1 MDTNKEKIRRF
12 TSGKFSFNDYLSVSS
27 YFKNEV
33 NDEGLKESMESEWNE
48 TDSISNDKER
58 LSQILNNLHLH
69 INMNSNRRANVFR
82 NLYNAFSKIAVVLII
97 PALITIA
104 VLSYLSVNSPE
115 KAESWAEIHS
125 PVGSRT
131 KFQLPD
137 GTQGWLNGGSSI
149 KYPIN
154 FMKHRNVEISGEA
167 WFDVV
172 HLNSEEFRVI
182 TPYFDVKVLGT
193 QFNVIAYDDESTAE
207 VILER
212 GKVIL
217 LGKDQEEKEE
227 LNPDQHIIFNKISKT
242 LTKANIDSKSYT
254 SWKDGLLIFKN
265 VPMTEIARRLER
277 RYNAE
282 IILHGDSLKSSI
294 FRATF
299 QDEDLD
305 EICKMLST
313 VAPIK
318 YKIEKREKLPDNKKN
333 YIKDKNKSNK
343 RKIILII
350 YRNRIIIIEYIYIK
364 YI

>member
-1 MDTNKEKIRRF
+1 
-12 TSGKFSFNDYLSVSS
+12 
-27 YFKNEV
+27 
-33 NDEGLKESMESEWNE
+33 
-48 TDSISNDKER
+48 
-58 LSQILNNLHLH
+58 
-69 INMNSNRRANVFR
+69 
-82 NLYNAFSKIAVVLII
+82 
-97 PALITIA
+97 
-104 VLSYLSVNSPE
+104 
-115 KAESWAEIHS
+115 
-125 PVGSRT
+125 
-131 KFQLPD
+131 LPD

-212 GKVIL
+212 GKVLL

-227 LNPDQHIIFNKISKT
+227 LNPDQHIVYNKISKT

-299 QDEDLD
+299 QDENLD

-318 YKIEKREKLPDNKKN
+318 YIIHNREKLSDNTFAKGKVEMWLKN
-333 YIKDKNKSNK
+333 DMNLK
-343 RKIILII
+343 
-350 YRNRIIIIEYIYIK
+350 
-364 YI
+364 

>member
-1 MDTNKEKIRRF
+1 MDTIKEKIRRF
-12 TSGKFSFNDYLSVSS
+12 ASGKFSFNDYLSVSS
-27 YFKNEV
+27 YFKNEE
-33 NDEGLKESMESEWNE
+33 NDEGLKESMESEWNG
-48 TDSISNDKER
+48 TDHNNNNKER
-58 LSQILNNLHLH
+58 LSQILDNLHLQR
-69 INMNSNRRANVFR
+69 NMNSNVKTNVFH
-82 NLYNAFSKIAVVLII
+82 NFYDAFSKVAVVLIV

-104 VLSYLSVNSPE
+104 VLSYLSINPPE
-115 KAESWAEIHS
+115 KVESWAEIHS
-125 PVGSRT
+125 PIGSRI

-137 GTQGWLNGGSSI
+137 GSQGWLNGGSSI

-172 HLNSEEFRVI
+172 HLESEEFRVI

-193 QFNVIAYDDESTAE
+193 QFNVVAYDDEATAE

-212 GKVIL
+212 GKVIV
-217 LGKDQEEKEE
+217 LGKDEKVNGE
-227 LNPDQHIIFNKISKT
+227 LDPDQQIVFNKS
-242 LTKANIDSKSYT
+242 TKKIIKSSIDSKNYT

-265 VPMTEIARRLER
+265 VPMSEIARRLEH
-277 RYNAE
+277 RYNTE

-299 QDEDLD
+299 KDENLE

-318 YKIEKREKLPDNKKN
+318 YKIHNREKQADGTYAKVKVEMWLKN
-333 YIKDKNKSNK
+333 DINLK
-343 RKIILII
+343 
-350 YRNRIIIIEYIYIK
+350 
-364 YI
+364 

>member
-27 YFKNEV
+27 FFKNEE
-33 NDEGLKESMESEWNE
+33 NNEGLKESMESEWNE
-48 TDSISNDKER
+48 TDHTSNNKER
-58 LSQILNNLHLH
+58 LSQILDNLHLQ
-69 INMNSNRRANVFR
+69 INRNSKIEANTFQYFYR
-82 NLYNAFSKIAVVLII
+82 IFSKVAVVLLI

-104 VLSYLSVNSPE
+104 VLSYLSINTPE
-115 KAESWAEIHS
+115 RAESWAEIHS

-137 GTQGWLNGGSSI
+137 GTQGWLNSGSSI
-149 KYPIN
+149 KYPVN
-154 FMKHRNVEISGEA
+154 FIKHRNVEISGEV

-172 HLNSEEFRVI
+172 HLKSEEFRVI

-193 QFNVIAYDDESTAE
+193 QFNVIAYGDETTSE

-212 GKVIL
+212 GKVL
-217 LGKDQEEKEE
+217 VLGKDGDVKRE
-227 LNPDQHIIFNKISKT
+227 LKPDQQLVFNKSTKEFIKT
-242 LTKANIDSKSYT
+242 SIDSKNYT

-265 VPMTEIARRLER
+265 VPMAEIAKRLER
-277 RYNAE
+277 KYNTE

-299 QDEDLD
+299 QDENLD

-318 YKIEKREKLPDNKKN
+318 YKIQKREKQPDNTFAKGKVEMWLKN
-333 YIKDKNKSNK
+333 DTTLK
-343 RKIILII
+343 
-350 YRNRIIIIEYIYIK
+350 
-364 YI
+364 

>member
-1 MDTNKEKIRRF
+1 MDANKEKIRRF

-27 YFKNEV
+27 FFKNEE
-33 NDEGLKESMESEWNE
+33 NNEGLKEIMESEWNE
-48 TDSISNDKER
+48 TDDTNNNEER
-58 LSQILNNLHLH
+58 LSLILVNLHLQR
-69 INMNSNRRANVFR
+69 NMENNVSVNVFH
-82 NLYNAFSKIAVVLII
+82 NFYHFFSKVAVILII
-97 PALITIA
+97 PAFIAIA
-104 VLSYLSVNSPE
+104 VLSYLSVNNSPE
-115 KAESWAEIHS
+115 NAESWAEIHS

-137 GTQGWLNGGSSI
+137 GSQGWLNGGSSI

-172 HLNSEEFRVI
+172 HLKSEEFRVI

-193 QFNVIAYDDESTAE
+193 QFNVIAYDNESTAE
-207 VILER
+207 VILEK
-212 GKVIL
+212 GKVLL
-217 LGKDQEEKEE
+217 LGKDQEVKEE
-227 LNPDQHIIFNKISKT
+227 LNPDQHLVYNKSTKT
-242 LTKANIDSKSYT
+242 LTKTDIDSKSYT
-254 SWKDGLLIFKN
+254 SWKDGVLIFKN
-265 VPMTEIARRLER
+265 VPMSEIARRLER

-305 EICKMLST
+305 EICKMLSI

-318 YKIEKREKLPDNKKN
+318 YKTQKLQKLPDNTFAKGKVEMW
-333 YIKDKNKSNK
+333 
-343 RKIILII
+343 L
-350 YRNRIIIIEYIYIK
+350 RN
-364 YI
+364 

>member
-27 YFKNEV
+27 FFKNEE
-33 NDEGLKESMESEWNE
+33 NNEGLKESMESEWNE
-48 TDSISNDKER
+48 TDHTNNNKER
-58 LSQILNNLHLH
+58 LSKILDNLHFQ
-69 INMNSNRRANVFR
+69 INTNSIGKANVFR
-82 NLYNAFSKIAVVLII
+82 NFYHTFSKVAVVLII

-104 VLSYLSVNSPE
+104 VLSYLSVNLSD
-115 KAESWAEIHS
+115 KTESWAEIHS

-172 HLNSEEFRVI
+172 HLKSEEFRVI

-193 QFNVIAYDDESTAE
+193 QFNVIAYDDEATAE

-212 GKVIL
+212 GKVL
-217 LGKDQEEKEE
+217 VLGKDEKVNGE
-227 LNPDQHIIFNKISKT
+227 LDPDQQIVFNKSTKKIIKT
-242 LTKANIDSKSYT
+242 SIDSKNYT

-265 VPMTEIARRLER
+265 VPMSEIAKRLEH
-277 RYNAE
+277 RYFTE

-299 QDEDLD
+299 RDENLE

-318 YKIEKREKLPDNKKN
+318 YKIHNREKQAGDTYAKVKVEMWLKN
-333 YIKDKNKSNK
+333 DINLK
-343 RKIILII
+343 
-350 YRNRIIIIEYIYIK
+350 
-364 YI
+364 

>member
-1 MDTNKEKIRRF
+1 MDTNIEKIRRF

-27 YFKNEV
+27 FFKNEV
-33 NDEGLKESMESEWNE
+33 NDEKLKESMESEWYE
-48 TDSISNDKER
+48 TDQTNNNKER
-58 LSQILNNLHLH
+58 LSQILNNLHFQ
-69 INMNSNRRANVFR
+69 INMNINGKANVFR
-82 NLYNAFSKIAVVLII
+82 NFYHAFSKVAVILVI

-104 VLSYLSVNSPE
+104 VLSYISINSPE
-115 KAESWAEIHS
+115 RAESWAEIHS
-125 PVGSRT
+125 PLGSRT

-137 GTQGWLNGGSSI
+137 GTLGWLNGGSSI

-154 FMKHRNVEISGEA
+154 FMQHRNVEISGEV

-172 HLNSEEFRVI
+172 HIKSEGFRVI

-193 QFNVIAYDDESTAE
+193 QFNVIAYDNETTAE

-212 GKVIL
+212 GKVLL
-217 LGKDQEEKEE
+217 LGKDQEVKEE
-227 LNPDQHIIFNKISKT
+227 LKPDQHLVYNK
-242 LTKANIDSKSYT
+242 LTKTIIKTDIDSKSYT
-254 SWKDGLLIFKN
+254 SWKDGVIIFKN
-265 VPMTEIARRLER
+265 VPMSEIARRLER

-299 QDEDLD
+299 QDENLD

-318 YKIEKREKLPDNKKN
+318 YKILKREKLPDNTFAKAKVEMWFKN
-333 YIKDKNKSNK
+333 DINLK
-343 RKIILII
+343 
-350 YRNRIIIIEYIYIK
+350 
-364 YI
+364 

>member
-1 MDTNKEKIRRF
+1 MDTIKEKIRRF

-27 YFKNEV
+27 FFKNEE
-33 NDEGLKESMESEWNE
+33 NNEGLKESMESEWNE
-48 TDSISNDKER
+48 TDHANYNKER
-58 LSQILNNLHLH
+58 LSQILDNLHLQR
-69 INMNSNRRANVFR
+69 NMNSNVKANVFH
-82 NLYNAFSKIAVVLII
+82 NFYHAFSKVAVVLII

-104 VLSYLSVNSPE
+104 VLSYLSIYSPE
-115 KAESWAEIHS
+115 RAESWAEIHS

-137 GTQGWLNGGSSI
+137 GSQGWLNGGSSI

-172 HLNSEEFRVI
+172 HLKSEEFRVI

-193 QFNVIAYDDESTAE
+193 QFNVIAYDNETTAE
-207 VILER
+207 VILQR
-212 GKVIL
+212 GKVL
-217 LGKDQEEKEE
+217 LLDKDQEVKEE
-227 LNPDQHIIFNKISKT
+227 LKPDQHLVYNKSTKT
-242 LTKANIDSKSYT
+242 LIKTDIDSKAYT

-265 VPMTEIARRLER
+265 VPMSEIARRLEH
-277 RYNAE
+277 RYNTE

-299 QDEDLD
+299 QDENLD

-318 YKIEKREKLPDNKKN
+318 YKIHIREKLPDNTFAKGKVEMW
-333 YIKDKNKSNK
+333 
-343 RKIILII
+343 L
-350 YRNRIIIIEYIYIK
+350 RNDINLK
-364 YI
+364 

>member
-27 YFKNEV
+27 FFKNEGNNEV
-33 NDEGLKESMESEWNE
+33 LKERMESEWNE
-48 TDSISNDKER
+48 TDHTNNNKER
-58 LSQILNNLHLH
+58 LSQILDNLHLQR
-69 INMNSNRRANVFR
+69 NMNSNVKANVFQ
-82 NLYNAFSKIAVVLII
+82 NFYHVFSKVAVVLII

-104 VLSYLSVNSPE
+104 VLSYLSINSPE

-137 GTQGWLNGGSSI
+137 GSQGWLNGGSSI

-172 HLNSEEFRVI
+172 HLKSEVFRVI

-193 QFNVIAYDDESTAE
+193 QFNVIAYDNETTAE

-212 GKVIL
+212 GKVLL
-217 LGKDQEEKEE
+217 LGKDQEINEE
-227 LNPDQHIIFNKISKT
+227 LNPDQHLVYNKSTKT
-242 LTKANIDSKSYT
+242 LAKTDIDSKSYT
-254 SWKDGLLIFKN
+254 SWKDGVLIFKN
-265 VPMTEIARRLER
+265 EPMSEIARRLER

-299 QDEDLD
+299 QDENLD

-318 YKIEKREKLPDNKKN
+318 YKIYNRKKQPDNTFAKGKVEMWLKNDINKK
-333 YIKDKNKSNK
+333 
-343 RKIILII
+343 
-350 YRNRIIIIEYIYIK
+350 
-364 YI
+364 

>member
-1 MDTNKEKIRRF
+1 MDIIGIMDTIKEKIRRF

-27 YFKNEV
+27 FFKNEE
-33 NDEGLKESMESEWNE
+33 NNEALTGIMESDWNG
-48 TDSISNDKER
+48 TDHTNNNKER
-58 LSQILNNLHLH
+58 LSQILDNLHFQR
-69 INMNSNRRANVFR
+69 NMKSNVKAKVFH
-82 NLYNAFSKIAVVLII
+82 NFYQAFSKVAVVLII
-97 PALITIA
+97 PAIITIA
-104 VLSYLSVNSPE
+104 VLSYLSINSTE

-137 GTQGWLNGGSSI
+137 GSQGWLNGGSSI

-172 HLNSEEFRVI
+172 HLESKEFRVI

-193 QFNVIAYDDESTAE
+193 QFNVIAYDDETTAE

-212 GKVIL
+212 GKVL
-217 LGKDQEEKEE
+217 LLDKKQEVKEE
-227 LNPDQHIIFNKISKT
+227 LKPDEYFVYDKLKKSFIKRDFDSKT
-242 LTKANIDSKSYT
+242 YT

-265 VPMTEIARRLER
+265 VSMSEIAKRIER
-277 RYNAE
+277 RYNTE

-299 QDEDLD
+299 QDENLD

-318 YKIEKREKLPDNKKN
+318 YKIHAREKLPDNTFA
-333 YIKDKNKSNK
+333 KSK
-343 RKIILII
+343 VEMWLINNI
-350 YRNRIIIIEYIYIK
+350 NPK
-364 YI
+364 

>member
-12 TSGKFSFNDYLSVSS
+12 TSDKFSFNDYLSVSS

-33 NDEGLKESMESEWNE
+33 YDKGLKESMKSEWNE
-48 TDSISNDKER
+48 TEDVSNNKER
-58 LSQILNNLHLH
+58 LAQILHYLHLH
-69 INMNSNRRANVFR
+69 INKNGNENTNVFQNFYR
-82 NLYNAFSKIAVVLII
+82 VFSKVAAVLII

-104 VLSYLSVNSPE
+104 VLSYLSINSPE
-115 KAESWAEIHS
+115 KDESWAEIHS

-137 GTQGWLNGGSSI
+137 GSQGWLNGGSSI

-154 FMKHRNVEISGEA
+154 FVNHRNVEISGEA

-172 HLNSEEFRVI
+172 HLKSEEFRVI

-193 QFNVIAYDDESTAE
+193 QFNVIAYDNEATAE
-207 VILER
+207 VILEK
-212 GKVIL
+212 GKVLL
-217 LGKDQEEKEE
+217 LGKDQEVKEE
-227 LNPDQHIIFNKISKT
+227 LNPDQHFVYNKS
-242 LTKANIDSKSYT
+242 TKRLIRTDIDSKAYT

-265 VPMTEIARRLER
+265 VPMSEIAKRLER

-299 QDEDLD
+299 QDENLD

-313 VAPIK
+313 VAPIE
-318 YKIEKREKLPDNKKN
+318 YKIHIREKLPDNTFAKGKVEMWL
-333 YIKDKNKSNK
+333 
-343 RKIILII
+343 RK
-350 YRNRIIIIEYIYIK
+350 
-364 YI
+364 

>member
-1 MDTNKEKIRRF
+1 MDTIKEKIRRF

-27 YFKNEV
+27 YFKNEE
-33 NDEGLKESMESEWNE
+33 NNEGLKECMEAQWNE
-48 TDSISNDKER
+48 TDHTNNNKER
-58 LSQILNNLHLH
+58 LSQILDSLHLQR
-69 INMNSNRRANVFR
+69 NMNNNVKANVFHNFYR
-82 NLYNAFSKIAVVLII
+82 AFSKVAVVLIV

-104 VLSYLSVNSPE
+104 VLSYLSINSPE

-137 GTQGWLNGGSSI
+137 GSQGWLNGGSSI

-172 HLNSEEFRVI
+172 HLKSEEFRVI
-182 TPYFDVKVLGT
+182 TRYFDVKVLGT
-193 QFNVIAYDDESTAE
+193 KFNVIAYDNETTAE
-207 VILER
+207 IILER
-212 GKVIL
+212 GKVIVL
-217 LGKDQEEKEE
+217 DKGQKVKEV
-227 LNPDQHIIFNKISKT
+227 LNPDQQIIYNKSAKEFIKT
-242 LTKANIDSKSYT
+242 SIDSKNYT

-265 VPMTEIARRLER
+265 VPMSEIARRLER

-282 IILHGDSLKSSI
+282 FILHGDSLKASI

-299 QDEDLD
+299 QDENLD

-318 YKIEKREKLPDNKKN
+318 YKIQKREKQPNNTFAKGKVEMWL
-333 YIKDKNKSNK
+333 KSDINLK
-343 RKIILII
+343 
-350 YRNRIIIIEYIYIK
+350 
-364 YI
+364 

>member
-12 TSGKFSFNDYLSVSS
+12 ISGKFSFNDYLSVSF
-27 YFKNEV
+27 YFNNEE
-33 NDEGLKESMESEWNE
+33 NNEGLKESMESEWNE
-48 TDSISNDKER
+48 TDHTNNNKER
-58 LSQILNNLHLH
+58 LSQILDNLHLQR
-69 INMNSNRRANVFR
+69 NMNNNVKANVFH
-82 NLYNAFSKIAVVLII
+82 NFYHTFSKVAVVLIV

-104 VLSYLSVNSPE
+104 VLSYLSINSHE
-115 KAESWAEIHS
+115 KTESWAEIHS

-154 FMKHRNVEISGEA
+154 FMKHRNVEISGEV

-172 HLNSEEFRVI
+172 HHKSEEFRVI

-193 QFNVIAYDDESTAE
+193 QFNVIAYDDDATAE

-212 GKVIL
+212 GKVL
-217 LGKDQEEKEE
+217 VLAKDKEKKGE
-227 LNPDQHIIFNKISKT
+227 LEPDQRLIFSKS
-242 LTKANIDSKSYT
+242 TKKLIKESIDSKAYT

-265 VPMTEIARRLER
+265 VPMSEIAKRLER

-299 QDEDLD
+299 QDENLD

-318 YKIEKREKLPDNKKN
+318 YKIHNREKQPDNTFTKGKVEMWLKN
-333 YIKDKNKSNK
+333 DINIK
-343 RKIILII
+343 
-350 YRNRIIIIEYIYIK
+350 
-364 YI
+364 

>member
-27 YFKNEV
+27 YFKNEE

-48 TDSISNDKER
+48 TDHTNNNNER
-58 LSQILNNLHLH
+58 LSQILDNLHLQR
-69 INMNSNRRANVFR
+69 NMNKNVKANVFHDF
-82 NLYNAFSKIAVVLII
+82 YHAFSKVAVVLII

-104 VLSYLSVNSPE
+104 VLSYLSINSPE

-137 GTQGWLNGGSSI
+137 GSQGWLNGGSSI

-172 HLNSEEFRVI
+172 HLKTEEFRVI

-193 QFNVIAYDDESTAE
+193 QFNVIAYDDETTAE
-207 VILER
+207 IILER
-212 GKVIL
+212 GKVIVL
-217 LGKDQEEKEE
+217 DKDQEVKEE
-227 LNPDQHIIFNKISKT
+227 LNPDQQVIYNKSTKKIIKT
-242 LTKANIDSKSYT
+242 SIDSKNYT

-265 VPMTEIARRLER
+265 VSMAEIARRLER
-277 RYNAE
+277 RYNTE

-299 QDEDLD
+299 KDENLE

-318 YKIEKREKLPDNKKN
+318 YKIHNREKQADDTYAKVKVEMWLKN
-333 YIKDKNKSNK
+333 DINLK
-343 RKIILII
+343 
-350 YRNRIIIIEYIYIK
+350 
-364 YI
+364 